1 MRREIEEKTMNNAE
15 RELWIANDENLYSWQ
30 RYSGLNKREFIKEY
44 RVQIDAEIDR
54 VINRSSEG

>member
-1 MRREIEEKTMNNAE
+1 MNNAE

-54 VINRSSEG
+54 AINKSSKG